1 MDTNFLSKHSAI
13 LFVVYLKDTITSREE
28 DNLLIPQRNKKWELY
43 CIRKR
48 VPTEGL
54 VIIVAILQIAQKMK
68 KNCWTL
74 EELKRFNNE
83 ISGNGAEISN
93 QKEAW
98 SNIARLIVKG
108 FLLVGLIAEKC
119 SYNLKRMLIAN
130 IR

>member
-1 MDTNFLSKHSAI
+1 MDTNFLSKYSAI

-43 CIRKR
+43 CIRER

-93 QKEAW
+93 QKEA
-98 SNIARLIVKG
+98 
-108 FLLVGLIAEKC
+108 
-119 SYNLKRMLIAN
+119 
-130 IR
+130 

>member
-13 LFVVYLKDTITSREE
+13 LFVVYLKDTITSREV

-43 CIRKR
+43 CIRER

-74 EELKRFNNE
+74 EELKRLNDE
-83 ISGNGAEISN
+83 ISANGAEISN
-93 QKEAW
+93 QKEA
-98 SNIARLIVKG
+98 
-108 FLLVGLIAEKC
+108 
-119 SYNLKRMLIAN
+119 
-130 IR
+130 